1 MVGWVDAKGR
11 RVAVGGKVFI
21 LSMMGRWMQVQAA
34 MAGKI
39 HVLGCNWELT
49 VSLGSRD
56 GLKMYRGGYKTKWIL
71 GDLDLLSIT
80 HPLDRIGGAR

>member
-1 MVGWVDAKGR
+1 MGWVDAKGR

-56 GLKMYRGGYKTKWIL
+56 GLKMYRGDIRPSGFWGI
-71 GDLDLLSIT
+71 
-80 HPLDRIGGAR
+80 